1 MQFVATI
8 SNEQGYKC
16 LQILL
21 SHTCKYVTFKHKHNH
36 WVYIALYPGLLS
48 LFNAHKKM
56 RRPDQYYDVIVMHVQ
71 DTVQDIWFELPGN

>member
-1 MQFVATI
+1 M
-8 SNEQGYKC
+8 
-16 LQILL
+16 
-21 SHTCKYVTFKHKHNH
+21 FKHKHNH

-71 DTVQDIWFELPGN
+71 DTVQDIWFEPSGN